1 MTKIDNSTKLSEE
14 SKKKLKEL
22 IIRIKEKKEITID
35 LLKEFKTLDI
45 SKQKPIYFVEDILTR
60 PCQAKELE

>member
-1 MTKIDNSTKLSEE
+1 MPNIDNSSKLSEE

-22 IIRIKEKKEITID
+22 ITRIKEKGSISVE

-45 SKQKPIYFVEDILTR
+45 SR
-60 PCQAKELE
+60 